1 MRLIKLASLFWL
13 GLCLTCFADI
23 NDFQENI
30 GEKSVTF
37 VNSDGT
43 TSASISLMDPIV
55 NLSTTKDY
63 AQHVMDNYQG
73 WGLKA
78 VLDLRGFAF
87 NYVDNAP
94 CSGLI
99 TYFDGRSYL
108 FFQSCGKIS
117 TEDLK
122 KLYERGDE
130 ILKLSDLL
138 KLQGHPNLY

>member
-1 MRLIKLASLFWL
+1 MRLIKLMPFICL
-13 GLCLTCFADI
+13 GIYLTCHADMK
-23 NDFQENI
+23 DFQENI

-37 VNSDGT
+37 VNSEGT
-43 TSASISLMDPIV
+43 ASASISLVDPIV
-55 NLSTTKDY
+55 NLSTTKEY
-63 AQHVMDNYQG
+63 AQYVMDCYQG

-87 NYVDNAP
+87 SYVDNAP

-117 TEDLK
+117 SEDLR

-130 ILKLSDLL
+130 VLKLSDLL
-138 KLQGHPNLY
+138 KLQSRPNVY